1 MSSNARPVQWH
12 NTECVCVHVH
22 VLVYVYMYANDSKC
36 CVFVLGHAVW
46 VFGSWKC
53 AALISFCSDRCKSGK
68 LWFLSVQTAAS
79 LASFDFFLFRPLQVW
94 QALISFCSDCCK
106 SGKLWFLCVQTAASL
121 ASFDFFVFRPLQV
134 WQALISLCSDCCKSG
149 NISKACQPL
158 CLNQPSGAVDCSK
171 EDHNILTCAAGKYA
185 YRCDTVEL
193 GTAAGVS
200 NFIGHLSVWL
210 QQNLVLQQELVDWL
224 TLITF
229 IWHILACVM

>member
-68 LWFLSVQTAAS
+68 LWFL
-79 LASFDFFLFRPLQVW
+79 
-94 QALISFCSDCCK
+94 
-106 SGKLWFLCVQTAASL
+106 CVQTAASL
-121 ASFDFFVFRPLQV
+121 ASFDFFVFRLLQV
-134 WQALISLCSDCCKSG
+134 WQAFFSLCSDCCKSG

-185 YRCDTVEL
+185 CRCDTVEL

-229 IWHILACVM
+229 IWHVLACVM